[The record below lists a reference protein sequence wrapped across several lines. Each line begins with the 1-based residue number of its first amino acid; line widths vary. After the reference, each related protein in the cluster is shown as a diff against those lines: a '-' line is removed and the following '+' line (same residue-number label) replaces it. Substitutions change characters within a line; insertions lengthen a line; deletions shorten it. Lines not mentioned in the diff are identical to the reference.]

1 MTKKDFVARGSAW
14 IQRAPEDGKDAVSYE
29 ILLDTDSVVLKSDTK
44 KFETHKLGDVHF
56 IYRQGSYTED
66 MTSRIIETYSYIILY
81 YGYEPKKD
89 DKGNEVLGSDGKP
102 VMEYKVITYSA
113 NEGVTDI
120 YNTMQMNVGDD
131 ADCYGAKYIWYDKN
145 LPDTDE
151 VMFEKIWS
159 ELDGI
164 PPQELGIKILAT
176 KMFTVRREADS
187 VQSSDVMFAIGDSK
201 TTAPTTGWITNFSG
215 LTLAD
220 GKYVWTCTKTTLT
233 NGTSYYT
240 GAYCLGDCYDF
251 ARVEELY
258 ALGSSATKSPDIDSS
273 LGVNI
278 WQSSYTPK
286 KGMYLWTCVRVTYND
301 NTPPYYL
308 NKRCVNYFPT
318 DGTNGTKF
326 TPKGTAYGHYEA
338 SSKMPKPSDDV
349 LGLLYLVDKVDT
361 LITAINK
368 PCVVWWRSFSDSS
381 YMLSYDAAEE
391 GDAYNIGGTL
401 WVNNGTVWKDFGSIQ
416 GPKGDDGEDALNIEL
431 STDKILFSW
440 DSKNQS
446 YNAATKEITL
456 VVKQGGN
463 IINKDDYNVSFQAVE
478 NFELGSNDKNI
489 RTEGASNGYNISIY
503 SAGISK
509 KTYTFNASVN
519 GKEQNVDYP
528 ASSCSVKI
536 LITYNGI
543 TYTKI
548 ISIEISFVQ
557 LYGDTA
563 WNTEQLSS
571 TYGELIG
578 ENGRLSKMESNI
590 SQNAKNI
597 ALKVSQTY
605 YDENNKAIS
614 DRFTIIEQNVDK
626 ISIKVSATSDG
637 LKETGIDIT
646 KHSIAMTANKFTLY
660 NNKGEETFSADENGN
675 GIFKGK
681 VTATS
686 GYIGGCEIYD
696 DSYEIEGTSFNRKGL
711 RYQIDADGYM
721 PQHVVN
727 MRDRGFYVGYGDS
740 AMGGYFRVG
749 KTDIM
754 VVSSGGKKEL
764 SYGYFFEVSM
774 TTTAS
779 VTGQSAYAAK
789 LKAASNASGKATA
802 LEANAYGGKEN
813 YAVDAINGDIRVQN
827 GDFRAEN
834 GDFIAEKGAFVG
846 VHRDNVTKIDNDYT
860 LKKTDSTI
868 VCNNTTKD
876 ISIYLPS
883 DAVVGTFYRIIKKGK
898 TVTLQSVNKNIGVVN
913 NIDLKSS
920 VSSGTAREWINC
932 LWDGDC
938 WNVEM
943 SRS

>member
-1 MTKKDFVARGSAW
+1 MSNLKGGKMTKKDFVARGSAW

-29 ILLDTDSVVLKSDTK
+29 IQLDTDSVVLKSDTK

-56 IYRQGSYTED
+56 MYRQGSYTED
-66 MTSRIIETYSYIILY
+66 MTQRIIGTYSYIILY

-89 DKGNEVLGSDGKP
+89 DKGNNVLGSDGKP
-102 VMEYKVITYSA
+102 IMEYKVISYSA
-113 NEGVTDI
+113 SEGVTDI
-120 YNTMQMNVGDD
+120 WNTMQMNVGDD
-131 ADCYGAKYIWYDKN
+131 ADCYGMKYIWYDKN
-145 LPDTDE
+145 LPDNDE
-151 VMFEKIWS
+151 AMFKKIWS
-159 ELDGI
+159 ELDGV
-164 PPQELGIKILAT
+164 PPTELGIKILAT

-187 VQSSDVMFAIGDSK
+187 VQSSDVMFGISDSN
-201 TTAPTTGWITNFSG
+201 TQAPTTWITNFSD

-258 ALGSSATKSPDIDSS
+258 ALSDSS
-273 LGVNI
+273 TNSPAMENYS
-278 WQSSYTPK
+278 SSYK
-286 KGMYLWTCVRVTYND
+286 AVKGKYLWSCVRVTYSD
-301 NTPPYYL
+301 NSINYL
-308 NKRCVNYFPT
+308 NIRCVSYFPT

-326 TPKGTAYGHYEA
+326 TPKGTAYDHYTA

-361 LITAINK
+361 LLTPINK
-368 PCVVWWRSFSDSS
+368 PCVVWWRSLSESS
-381 YMLSYDAAEE
+381 YMLSYDEAEE

-401 WVNNGTVWKDFGSIQ
+401 WVHNGTVWEDFGSIQ

-440 DSKNQS
+440 DSKKQN

-478 NFELGSNDKNI
+478 NFELGSNGKNI

-509 KTYTFNASVN
+509 KEYTFNASVN
-519 GKEQNVDYP
+519 GKEQKVSYP

-548 ISIEISFVQ
+548 IDIEVSFVQ

-571 TYGELIG
+571 TYGELVSTG
-578 ENGRLSKMESNI
+578 GQLSTMKTNI

-597 ALKVSQTY
+597 TMTATRTDGLEKQYSEIKVQYDNISLKVSNT
-605 YDENNKAIS
+605 EK
-614 DRFTIIEQNVDK
+614 
-626 ISIKVSATSDG
+626 G
-637 LKETGIDIT
+637 LRDTGIDIT
-646 KHSIAMTANKFTLY
+646 NGSITMTANNFTLY

-681 VTATS
+681 ITATS

-696 DSYEIEGTSFNRKGL
+696 DSYEIEGTSFNYKGL

-789 LKAASNASGKATA
+789 LKAACNASGKATA

-834 GDFIAEKGAFVG
+834 GDFIAEKGAFIG
-846 VHRDNVTKIDNDYT
+846 VHRGNVTKIYNSDYT
-860 LKKTDSTI
+860 LQKTDSTI

-898 TVTLQSVNKNIGVVN
+898 TVTLQSANKNIGVVN

>member
-102 VMEYKVITYSA
+102 VMEYKAITYSS
-113 NEGVTDI
+113 NDGITDI
-120 YNTMQMNVGDD
+120 WNTMQMNVGDD
-131 ADCYGAKYIWYDKN
+131 AECYGMKYIWYDKN
-145 LPDTDE
+145 LPDSDE
-151 VMFEKIWS
+151 AMFEKIWS
-159 ELDGI
+159 KLDGV
-164 PPQELGIKILAT
+164 PPKELGIKILAT

-187 VQSSDVMFAIGDSK
+187 VQSSDVVFAVGDNK
-201 TTAPTTGWITNFSG
+201 TTAPTTGWITNFGG
-215 LTLAD
+215 LTLAE

-233 NGTSYYT
+233 NGTTYYT
-240 GAYCLGDCYDF
+240 GAYCLGECYDF
-251 ARVEELY
+251 AQVDELY

-286 KGMYLWTCVRVTYND
+286 KGMYLWTCVRVTYNS

-308 NKRCVNYFPT
+308 NKKCVSYFPT

-326 TPKGTAYGHYEA
+326 TPKGTAYGHYTA

-361 LITAINK
+361 LLTPINT
-368 PCVVWWRSFSDSS
+368 PCVVWWKSLSAGS

-391 GDAYNIGGTL
+391 GDAYNVGGTL
-401 WVNNGTVWKDFGSIQ
+401 WVHNGTVWKDFGSIQ

-431 STDKILFSW
+431 STDKILFDYYEGKFDPQNKS
-440 DSKNQS
+440 
-446 YNAATKEITL
+446 ITL
-456 VVKQGGN
+456 VVRQGGN
-463 IINKDDYNVSFQAVE
+463 VIKSSEYNVKIVSAQ
-478 NFELGSNDKNI
+478 NFDI
-489 RTEGASNGYNISIY
+489 RTGNKLTIEKQDSSCTLNCYANGVATY
-503 SAGISK
+503 SY
-509 KTYTFNASVN
+509 TYDDGVSYVS
-519 GKEQNVDYP
+519 YP
-528 ASSCSVKI
+528 ASSCSIKI
-536 LITYNGI
+536 SVEYNGI
-543 TYTKI
+543 TYFKE
-548 ISIEISFVQ
+548 ISIEVSFVKM
-557 LYGDTA
+557 YGGLAYDT
-563 WNTEQLSS
+563 ESLSS
-571 TYGELIG
+571 TYGELVG
-578 ENGRLSKMESNI
+578 EGGRLEQMETVIAQNASEIKLTATKTDDLEKQYSEIKVQYNSINI
-590 SQNAKNI
+590 SVGNI
-597 ALKVSQTY
+597 
-605 YDENNKAIS
+605 N
-614 DRFTIIEQNVDK
+614 
-626 ISIKVSATSDG
+626 DG
-637 LKETGIDIT
+637 LARTGINLT
-646 KHSIAMTANKFTLY
+646 NGSISMTANKFILY
-660 NNKGEETFSADENGN
+660 NNNKDEVFSADENGN

-749 KTDIM
+749 KTNIM

>member
-1 MTKKDFVARGSAW
+1 MGVIDVYLSAS
-14 IQRAPEDGKDAVSYE
+14 IKVTRRAKDGKDAVTHE
-29 ILLDTDSVVLKSDTK
+29 IHLDTDSVVLKSDTK

-56 IYRQGSYTED
+56 IQHEGSKMIDKTNE
-66 MTSRIIETYSYIILY
+66 IINSYSYIILY
-81 YGYEPKKD
+81 YGYE
-89 DKGNEVLGSDGKP
+89 EVKGSDGKP
-102 VMEYKVITYSA
+102 VMEYKVIEFSSNDGESGIWDA
-113 NEGVTDI
+113 
-120 YNTMQMNVGDD
+120 MNLNQL
-131 ADCYGAKYIWYDKN
+131 ADSKCYAMKYIWYDKN
-145 LPDTDE
+145 LPDDDA
-151 VMFEKIWS
+151 MFEKIWS
-159 ELDGI
+159 ELDGV
-164 PPQELGIKILAT
+164 PPTELGIKILAT

-187 VQSSDVMFAIGDSK
+187 VQSSDVMFGISDSN
-201 TTAPTTGWITNFSG
+201 TQAPTEWKTNFSD

-220 GKYVWTCTKTTLT
+220 RKYVWTCTKTTLT

-251 ARVEELY
+251 AQVDELY
-258 ALGSSATKSPDIDSS
+258 ALSSSATKSPDIDSS

-361 LITAINK
+361 LITPINK

-381 YMLSYDAAEE
+381 YMLSHDAAEE

-440 DSKNQS
+440 DNKNQS

-528 ASSCSVKI
+528 ANSCSVKI

-548 ISIEISFVQ
+548 ISIEVSFVQ

-571 TYGELIG
+571 TYGELVG

-597 ALKVSQTY
+597 TLKVSQTY
-605 YDENNKAIS
+605 YDENNKVVNEK
-614 DRFTIIEQNVDK
+614 FTTIEQNVDK

-637 LKETGIDIT
+637 LAATGIDIT
-646 KHSIAMTANKFTLY
+646 NHSIAMTANNFTLY
-660 NNKGEETFSADENGN
+660 NNKGEETFSADEYGN
-675 GIFKGK
+675 GVFKGTI
-681 VTATS
+681 TATGGS
-686 GYIGGCEIYD
+686 FGSLQMTSYTDSTGFEFYGMHAHTAGTTMIASSTYTLDYQGLYVGTGLRNNGGSVYIGHYP
-696 DSYEIEGTSFNRKGL
+696 SKNGTITNGVFDWENGV
-711 RYQIDADGYM
+711 INVEADNSGVSNADISGIGVN
-721 PQHVVN
+721 VVGN
-727 MRDRGFYVGYGDS
+727 SSHS
-740 AMGGYFRVG
+740 AIGM
-749 KTDIM
+749 K
-754 VVSSGGKKEL
+754 VSATGGK
-764 SYGYFFEVSM
+764 
-774 TTTAS
+774 
-779 VTGQSAYAAK
+779 
-789 LKAASNASGKATA
+789 N
-802 LEANAYGGKEN
+802 N
-813 YAVDAINGDIRVQN
+813 YAVDAENGDIRVQ
-827 GDFRAEN
+827 
-834 GDFIAEKGAFVG
+834 KGAFIG
-846 VHRDNVTKIDNDYT
+846 VHRGNVRKVTSSTT
-860 LKKTDSTI
+860 LLATDSTI
-868 VCNNTTKD
+868 ICNNTASD
-876 ISIYLPS
+876 IIVTLPS
-883 DAVVGTFYRIIKKGK
+883 DLAIGTFFRIIKKGK
-898 TVTLQSVNKNIGVVN
+898 TVTLQSANKNIAVVN
-913 NIDLKSS
+913 NIDLMSS
-920 VSSGTAREWINC
+920 VSSKTAREWINC
-932 LWDGDC
+932 FWDGDC
-938 WNVEM
+938 WLVEM
-943 SRS
+943 SCS

>member
-1 MTKKDFVARGSAW
+1 MTNNDFVARGSAW
-14 IQRAPEDGKDAVSYE
+14 IQRAPENGKDGVGITSADVVFAQSKSNTNPPA
-29 ILLDTDSVVLKSDTK
+29 DTDVWKTK
-44 KFETHKLGDVHF
+44 VDELSLVDGYLWSGTKI
-56 IYRQGSYTED
+56 IYSNKKIAITGKYCIGSTRD
-66 MTSRIIETYSYIILY
+66 FTDIEELY
-81 YGYEPKKD
+81 YLSDSGDKIPTNVTFQPSFKPEKGKYLWTCIRYRFKAQSGSAENTNWVYSTPTCAGYF
-89 DKGNEVLGSDGKP
+89 
-102 VMEYKVITYSA
+102 
-113 NEGVTDI
+113 
-120 YNTMQMNVGDD
+120 GDD
-131 ADCYGAKYIWYDKN
+131 G
-145 LPDTDE
+145 
-151 VMFEKIWS
+151 V
-159 ELDGI
+159 
-164 PPQELGIKILAT
+164 
-176 KMFTVRREADS
+176 S
-187 VQSSDVMFAIGDSK
+187 VQSSDVVFAISESK
-201 TTAPTTGWITNFSG
+201 TTAPTTGWITNFGG
-215 LTLAD
+215 LTLAE

-233 NGTSYYT
+233 DGDSYYT
-240 GAYCLGDCYDF
+240 GAYCLGECYDF
-251 ARVEELY
+251 AQVEELY

-286 KGMYLWTCVRVTYND
+286 KGMYLWTCVRVTYNS

-308 NKRCVNYFPT
+308 NKKCVSYFPT

-326 TPKGTAYGHYEA
+326 TPKGTAYGHYTA

-361 LITAINK
+361 TLKPINS
-368 PCVVWWRSFSDSS
+368 PCVAWWRSISAGS
-381 YMLSYDAAEE
+381 YILAYDAAEE

-401 WVNNGTVWKDFGSIQ
+401 WVHNGTVWKDFGSIQ

-440 DSKNQS
+440 DSKKQN

-478 NFELGSNDKNI
+478 NFELGSNGKNI

-509 KTYTFNASVN
+509 KEYTFNASVN
-519 GKEQNVDYP
+519 GKEQKVSYP

-548 ISIEISFVQ
+548 IDIEVSFVQ

-571 TYGELIG
+571 TYGELVSTG
-578 ENGRLSKMESNI
+578 GQLSTMKTNI

-597 ALKVSQTY
+597 TMTATRTDGLEKQYSEIKVQYDNISLKVSNT
-605 YDENNKAIS
+605 EK
-614 DRFTIIEQNVDK
+614 
-626 ISIKVSATSDG
+626 G
-637 LKETGIDIT
+637 LRDTGIDIT
-646 KHSIAMTANKFTLY
+646 NGSITMTANNFTLY

-681 VTATS
+681 ITATS

-696 DSYEIEGTSFNRKGL
+696 DSYEIEGTSFNYKGL

-749 KTDIM
+749 KTNIM

-834 GDFIAEKGAFVG
+834 GDFIAEKGAFIG
-846 VHRDNVTKIDNDYT
+846 VHRGNVTKIYNSDYT
-860 LKKTDSTI
+860 LQKTDSTI

-883 DAVVGTFYRIIKKGK
+883 DAVVGTFYRIIKNGK
-898 TVTLQSVNKNIGVVN
+898 TVTLQSANKNIGVVN

>member
-1 MTKKDFVARGSAW
+1 MTKIDFVARGSAW
-14 IQRAPEDGKDAVSYE
+14 IQRAPEDGKDAVTHE
-29 ILLDTDSVVLKSDTK
+29 IQLDTDSVLFKNDTK
-44 KFETHKLGDVHF
+44 KFETHKLGDVRF
-56 IYRQGSYTED
+56 IQHEGSNMIDKTNE
-66 MTSRIIETYSYIILY
+66 IINSYSYIILY

-102 VMEYKVITYSA
+102 IMEYKVISFSS

-131 ADCYGAKYIWYDKN
+131 ADCYGMKYIWYDKN
-145 LPDTDE
+145 LPDTDDA
-151 VMFEKIWS
+151 MFEKIWS

-164 PPQELGIKILAT
+164 PPTELGIKILAT

-201 TTAPTTGWITNFSG
+201 TTAPTTGWITNFGG
-215 LTLAD
+215 LTLVAR
-220 GKYVWTCTKTTLT
+220 KYVWTCTKTTLT

-240 GAYCLGDCYDF
+240 GAYCIGDCYDF

-258 ALGSSATKSPDIDSS
+258 ALSDSS
-273 LGVNI
+273 TKEPNDGDFS
-278 WQSSYTPK
+278 SSYIVV
-286 KGMYLWTCVRVTYND
+286 KGKYLWSCVKVTYN
-301 NTPPYYL
+301 NNSILYL
-308 NKRCVNYFPT
+308 NKKCVSYFPT

-326 TPKGTAYGHYEA
+326 TPKGIAYGHYEA

-361 LITAINK
+361 LLTPINK

-381 YMLSYDAAEE
+381 YMLSYEAAEE

-416 GPKGDDGEDALNIEL
+416 GSKGDDGEDALSIEL
-431 STDKILFSW
+431 STEKILF
-440 DSKNQS
+440 DYYEGNFDPQNQ
-446 YNAATKEITL
+446 AITL
-456 VVKQGGN
+456 VVRQGGN
-463 IINKDDYNVSFQAVE
+463 VIKSSEYNVKIVSSQ
-478 NFELGSNDKNI
+478 NFDIDADYLTIEKQDSSCTLNCY
-489 RTEGASNGYNISIY
+489 ANGVN
-503 SAGISK
+503 
-509 KTYTFNASVN
+509 TYTYTYNDGVSYVT
-519 GKEQNVDYP
+519 YP
-528 ASSCSVKI
+528 ASSCSIKI
-536 LITYNGI
+536 SVEYNGI
-543 TYTKI
+543 TYFKEL
-548 ISIEISFVQ
+548 SIEVSFVKMYGG
-557 LYGDTA
+557 LYYDT
-563 WNTEQLSS
+563 EYLSS
-571 TYGELIG
+571 TYGELVG
-578 ENGRLSKMESNI
+578 EGGRLSTMETNI
-590 SQNAKNI
+590 TQNAENI
-597 ALKVSQTY
+597 KLTATRTDGLEKQYS
-605 YDENNKAIS
+605 E
-614 DRFTIIEQNVDK
+614 
-626 ISIKVSATSDG
+626 IKVSYNSISAKVASTEKG
-637 LKETGIDIT
+637 LLDTGINIT
-646 KHSIAMTANKFTLY
+646 EKTIKMTANNFTLY
-660 NNKGEETFSADENGN
+660 NNKKEKTFSADEYGN
-675 GIFKGK
+675 GVFKGK

-696 DSYEIEGTSFNRKGL
+696 DSYEIEGTSFNHKGL

-740 AMGGYFRVG
+740 AMGGYFRAG

-774 TTTAS
+774 FTTAS

-834 GDFIAEKGAFVG
+834 GDFIAEKGAFLG
-846 VHRDNVTKIDNDYT
+846 VHRGNVRKITSNAT
-860 LKKTDSTI
+860 LLATDSTI
-868 VCNNTTKD
+868 ICNNTASD
-876 ISIYLPS
+876 IVITLPS
-883 DAVVGTFYRIIKKGK
+883 DLAIGTFFRIIKKGK
-898 TVTLQSVNKNIGVVN
+898 TVTFRSASKNISLVSN
-913 NIDLKSS
+913 RDLLSE
-920 VSSGTAREWINC
+920 VSSTTAREWIHC
-932 LWDGDC
+932 LWDGDS
-938 WNVEM
+938 WLVEM

>member
-1 MTKKDFVARGSAW
+1 MGVIDVYLSAS
-14 IQRAPEDGKDAVSYE
+14 IKVTRRAKDGKDGVGITSADVVFAQSKSNTNPPA
-29 ILLDTDSVVLKSDTK
+29 DTDVWKTK
-44 KFETHKLGDVHF
+44 VDELSLVDGYLWSGTKI
-56 IYRQGSYTED
+56 IYSNKKIAITGKYCIGSTRD
-66 MTSRIIETYSYIILY
+66 FTDIEELY
-81 YGYEPKKD
+81 YLSDSGDKIPTNVTFQPSFKPEKGKYLWTCIRYRFKAQSGSAENTNWVYSTPTCAGYF
-89 DKGNEVLGSDGKP
+89 
-102 VMEYKVITYSA
+102 
-113 NEGVTDI
+113 
-120 YNTMQMNVGDD
+120 GDD
-131 ADCYGAKYIWYDKN
+131 G
-145 LPDTDE
+145 
-151 VMFEKIWS
+151 V
-159 ELDGI
+159 
-164 PPQELGIKILAT
+164 
-176 KMFTVRREADS
+176 S
-187 VQSSDVMFAIGDSK
+187 VQSSDVVFAIGESK
-201 TTAPTTGWITNFSG
+201 TTAPATAWITNFGG

-233 NGTSYYT
+233 DGDSYYT
-240 GAYCLGDCYDF
+240 GAYCLGECYDF
-251 ARVEELY
+251 AQVEELY

-286 KGMYLWTCVRVTYND
+286 KGMYLWTCVRVIYNS

-308 NKRCVNYFPT
+308 NKKCVSYFPA

-326 TPKGTAYGHYEA
+326 TPKGTAYGHYTA

-361 LITAINK
+361 LLTPINK
-368 PCVVWWRSFSDSS
+368 PCVVWWRSLSAGS
-381 YMLSYDAAEE
+381 YILSYDVAEE
-391 GDAYNIGGTL
+391 GDAYNVGGTL
-401 WVNNGTVWKDFGSIQ
+401 WVHNGTAWKDFGSIQ

-431 STDKILFSW
+431 STDKILF
-440 DSKNQS
+440 DYYEGNLDPQNK
-446 YNAATKEITL
+446 AITL
-456 VVKQGGN
+456 VVRQGGN
-463 IINKDDYNVSFQAVE
+463 VIKSSEYNVKIVSAQ
-478 NFELGSNDKNI
+478 NFDI
-489 RTEGASNGYNISIY
+489 RTGNKLTIEKQDSSCTLNCYANGVATYSYTYDDEASFVS
-503 SAGISK
+503 
-509 KTYTFNASVN
+509 
-519 GKEQNVDYP
+519 YP
-528 ASSCSVKI
+528 ASSCSIKI
-536 LITYNGI
+536 SVEYNGI
-543 TYTKI
+543 TYFKE
-548 ISIEISFVQ
+548 ISIEVSFVKM
-557 LYGDTA
+557 YGGLAYDT
-563 WNTEQLSS
+563 ESLSS
-571 TYGELIG
+571 TYGELVG
-578 ENGRLSKMESNI
+578 EGGRLEQMETVIAQNASEIKLTATKTDNLEKQYSEIKVQYNTINI
-590 SQNAKNI
+590 SVGNI
-597 ALKVSQTY
+597 
-605 YDENNKAIS
+605 N
-614 DRFTIIEQNVDK
+614 
-626 ISIKVSATSDG
+626 DG
-637 LKETGIDIT
+637 LARTGINLT
-646 KHSIAMTANKFTLY
+646 NGSISMTANKFILY
-660 NNKGEETFSADENGN
+660 NNNKDEVFSADENGN
-675 GIFKGK
+675 GVFKGK

-696 DSYEIEGTSFNRKGL
+696 DSYEIEGTSFNHKGL

-749 KTDIM
+749 KTDVM

-789 LKAASNASGKATA
+789 LKAASNARGKATA

-834 GDFIAEKGAFVG
+834 GAFIG
-846 VHRDNVTKIDNDYT
+846 VHRGNVTKISSDYT

-868 VCNNTTKD
+868 ICNNTTKD

-883 DAVVGTFYRIIKKGK
+883 DAVVGTFYRIVKKGK
-898 TVTLQSVNKNIGVVN
+898 TVTLQSANKNIGVVN

>member
-1 MTKKDFVARGSAW
+1 MSNLKGGKMTKIDFVARGSAW
-14 IQRAPEDGKDAVSYE
+14 IQRAPEDGKDAVSYD

-503 SAGISK
+503 PAGISK

-637 LKETGIDIT
+637 LAATGIDIT
-646 KHSIAMTANKFTLY
+646 NHSIAMTANNFTLY
-660 NNKGEETFSADENGN
+660 NNKGEETFSADEYGN
-675 GIFKGK
+675 GVFKGTI
-681 VTATS
+681 TATGGS
-686 GYIGGCEIYD
+686 FGSLQMTSYTDSTGFEFYGMHAHTAGTTMIASSTYTLDYQGLYVGTGLRNNGGSVYIGHYP
-696 DSYEIEGTSFNRKGL
+696 SKNGTITNGVFDWENGV
-711 RYQIDADGYM
+711 INVEADNSGVSNANISGIGVN
-721 PQHVVN
+721 VVGN
-727 MRDRGFYVGYGDS
+727 FSHS
-740 AMGGYFRVG
+740 AIGM
-749 KTDIM
+749 K
-754 VVSSGGKKEL
+754 VSATGGK
-764 SYGYFFEVSM
+764 
-774 TTTAS
+774 
-779 VTGQSAYAAK
+779 
-789 LKAASNASGKATA
+789 N
-802 LEANAYGGKEN
+802 N
-813 YAVDAINGDIRVQN
+813 YAVDAENGDIRVQ
-827 GDFRAEN
+827 
-834 GDFIAEKGAFVG
+834 KGAFLG
-846 VHRDNVTKIDNDYT
+846 VHRGNVRKITSNAT
-860 LKKTDSTI
+860 LLATDSTI
-868 VCNNTTKD
+868 ICNNTASD
-876 ISIYLPS
+876 IVITLPS
-883 DAVVGTFYRIIKKGK
+883 DLAIGTFFRIIKKGK
-898 TVTLQSVNKNIGVVN
+898 TVTFRSASKNISLVDN
-913 NIDLKSS
+913 RDLLSEVPS
-920 VSSGTAREWINC
+920 TTAREWIHC
-932 LWDGDC
+932 LWDGDS
-938 WNVEM
+938 WLVEM